1 MVQLFWGGRP
11 WLYEVIN
18 GGHDWLYYFNQE
30 IWNFFSQFIT
40 NTGDFNGDGEI
51 NVLAI
56 INIVNLILS
65 DEYNIIG
72 DLNNDIAVNAVD
84 IIQLVNIILSY

>member
-1 MVQLFWGGRP
+1 MFMVLVNKKWS
-11 WLYEVIN
+11 I
-18 GGHDWLYYFNQE
+18 
-30 IWNFFSQFIT
+30 FSQFIT

-51 NVLAI
+51 NVLDV

-72 DLNNDIAVNAVD
+72 DLNNDNSVNVVD